1 MAIKVLALASGVTGL
16 ADHRVL
22 NGAMMQ
28 PAGQISVR
36 SGVLPG
42 ATSGNLSTVSAMV
55 ARVAPVK
62 VLINNS
68 ISSALGPYLLV
79 SDANVDITF
88 DAGEAAVPRVDR
100 IIARAYDNTNDASGS
115 TLGNIYY
122 LKGTSG
128 GSATALPNNSVL
140 LYEMTIPAGASAGGG
155 GVNFANAVD
164 QRVYTTAQG
173 GIVPVKSNTDMAA
186 ISNPHEGYAVYRTD
200 LDVLYIYDGTTWRS
214 RGVANVASSA
224 NLTDINNPYD
234 GAVAI
239 TRDTDAV
246 YVYNGS
252 SWAQPKHFF
261 KPVGRIVAT
270 GAQSLADNTA
280 TAITFT
286 DTDEIDTHAQHNP
299 GVNPTRIT
307 PNVAGYYRFYGTV
320 TFGSRADYV
329 DVNAWFRKNGATNMA
344 GGQRNGFSGVTTSV
358 QTCVAQ
364 ATVLMNGSTDYVELI
379 GQQNNGA
386 NVSQTLNQSSQFS
399 SALEWEYLGPSS
411 Y

>member
-16 ADHRVL
+16 SDHRVL

-62 VLINNS
+62 VIINNS

-100 IIARAYDNTNDASGS
+100 IIARSYDDTNDASGLTEGS
-115 TLGNIYY
+115 IYY
-122 LKGTSG
+122 LKGTAG
-128 GSATALPNNSVL
+128 GSATALPDNSIL

-173 GIVPVKSNTDMAA
+173 GIIPVKSNTDMAA
-186 ISNPHEGYAVYRTD
+186 ITNPHEGMAVYRTD

-214 RGVANVASSA
+214 RGAANVASSA

-234 GAVAI
+234 GALAV
-239 TRDTDAV
+239 TRDTDAL

-252 SWAQPKHFF
+252 SWVQPKAFF
-261 KPVGRIVAT
+261 KPVGRIVANAT
-270 GAQSLADNTA
+270 QALPDNTA
-280 TAITFT
+280 TAITFLG
-286 DTDEIDTHAQHNP
+286 TDEIDTHGFHNP
-299 GVNPTRIT
+299 ASNATRIT
-307 PNVAGYYRFYGTV
+307 PNIPGYYRFDGTTFFEQLTTAV
-320 TFGSRADYV
+320 TASVNWRLNGTTNLAAAARSIPGSGDA
-329 DVNAWFRKNGATNMA
+329 
-344 GGQRNGFSGVTTSV
+344 FSLSSTVI
-358 QTCVAQ
+358 Q
-364 ATVLMNGSTDYVELI
+364 AMNGSTDYVEMMAL
-379 GQQNNGA
+379 QNSAGA
-386 NVSQTLNQSSQFS
+386 DSTNQSVHFT
-399 SALEWEYLGPSS
+399 SAVHWEYVGPTS